1 MKIPHNI
8 KRLQE
13 TKVLENYSFMTI
25 LNVLSALISL
35 VIYPYVI
42 RVTGKEAFGVYPYA
56 LAIILYFQILIDF
69 GFDSPS
75 AKAIVEH
82 RDDAEAKSRILSEV
96 FSAKLMLFAASC
108 ALLGG
113 LLFVLPDMR
122 ENKLIFLLAFAQTFT
137 TVLYPVWYF
146 QGMKNMRVVTYINLA
161 LRLLSIPLI
170 FLFVRDA
177 SDLWLYVLIVSG
189 SMVLGGLVAFLY
201 IFIHDKLTIRLLPP
215 AQFVSLFRDGT
226 PFFITNLAGQ
236 LKEGLMTIA
245 VRYFFGY
252 ADVTLFDIAKK
263 IVAIPR
269 MFTQSINGALFPEVM
284 QHPSEQRVKKI
295 LRYERLIGLGA
306 TLGVIALSYPTIL
319 WLFGKDVIDSVPLTI
334 ILSWSLYTWLVIGAY
349 LNFVFIPNNKYYLI
363 TVNQIIALVTCLLL
377 LVLLLVWHH
386 ILVITIALTLSSFC
400 ELLFCRYITRKKRLL

>member
-1 MKIPHNI
+1 MKVPHNI
-8 KRLQE
+8 KRLRE

-25 LNVLSALISL
+25 LNVFSALISL

-42 RVTGKEAFGVYPYA
+42 RVTGAEAFGVYPYA

-82 RDDAEAKSRILSEV
+82 RDNAAEKSRILSEV
-96 FSAKLMLFAASC
+96 FTAKLMLFAASSV
-108 ALLGG
+108 LLGG
-113 LLFVLPDMR
+113 LMCILPDMKA
-122 ENKLIFLLAFAQTFT
+122 NKLIFGLAFAQTFT

-161 LRLLSIPLI
+161 LRLLSVPLI
-170 FLFVRDA
+170 LLFVRNA

-189 SMVLGGLVAFLY
+189 TMVAGGLVAFIY
-201 IFIHDKLTIRLLPP
+201 IFVHEKLTIRLVGPKQL
-215 AQFVSLFRDGT
+215 QLLFRDGT

-236 LKEGLMTIA
+236 LKEGLMTIV

-284 QHPSEQRVKKI
+284 QDPSESRVKKI
-295 LRYERLIGLGA
+295 LRYERRIGLLA
-306 TLGVIALSYPTIL
+306 TLGVIALAYPTIL
-319 WLFGKDVIDSVPLTI
+319 WLFGKEVIDSVPLTI

-349 LNFVFIPNNKYYLI
+349 LNFIFIPNNKYYLI
-363 TVNQIIALVTCLLL
+363 TVNQVVALVTCVLFLALLL
-377 LVLLLVWHH
+377 IWNH
-386 ILVITIALTLSSFC
+386 IIVITIALTLSSFC
-400 ELLFCRYITRKKRLL
+400 ELLFCRYITYKKRLL